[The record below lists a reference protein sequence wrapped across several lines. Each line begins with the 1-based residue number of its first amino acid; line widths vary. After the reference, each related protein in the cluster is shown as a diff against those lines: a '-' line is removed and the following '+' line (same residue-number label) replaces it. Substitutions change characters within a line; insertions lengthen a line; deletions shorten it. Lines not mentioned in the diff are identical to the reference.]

1 MTSSKVLQLV
11 KYRGILAA
19 VVFAGSAGCLSLRA
33 QSVKDQLPPELPVP
47 RETGDSVQP
56 VFDGWQRNADGTIS
70 MWFGYMNRNRKEI
83 VDVPVGPANK
93 FNTTVD
99 SGQPTHFYT
108 RRHQYVF
115 KVILPKDW
123 DKDKKVIW
131 TVIAHGETCTASGW
145 LQPEWETDDGVRQ
158 MNAGGAGL
166 APPADPPNTAP
177 VITGGSPE
185 QTAEVGKPIKLTAS
199 ATDDGI
205 PARGRGGRGGLGIKW
220 IQYRGQGEVSFDPDT
235 TPGAGKTADSST
247 MATFSAPG
255 MYWIQAVASDGLL
268 EAVHNI
274 KVTVK

>member
-1 MTSSKVLQLV
+1 MMRLV
-11 KYRGILAA
+11 KYSRIPAATCLVACLAA
-19 VVFAGSAGCLSLRA
+19 CFPFASLRA
-33 QSVKDQLPPELPVP
+33 QSVRDQLPPELPVP

-56 VFDGWQRNADGTIS
+56 VFDGWQRNADGTVS

-115 KVILPKDW
+115 KIVLPKDW

-131 TVIAHGETCTASGW
+131 TVIAHGETCTATGW

-166 APPADPPNTAP
+166 APPADPPNMAP
-177 VITGGSPE
+177 VITGGSPDL
-185 QTAEVGKPIKLTAS
+185 TAEVGKPIKLTAS

-220 IQYRGQGEVSFDPDT
+220 IQYRGLGEVSFDPDT
-235 TPGAGKTADSST
+235 TPGAGKTADSTT

>member
-1 MTSSKVLQLV
+1 LPLV
-11 KYRGILAA
+11 KHQRILA
-19 VVFAGSAGCLSLRA
+19 VLVFAVATGALSLRA

-56 VFDGWQRNADGTIS
+56 VFEGWQRSADGTIS
-70 MWFGYMNRNRKEI
+70 MWFGYLNRNRTEI
-83 VDVPVGPANK
+83 VDVPVGAANT
-93 FNTTVD
+93 FNIAVD

-108 RRHQYVF
+108 RRHRFAF
-115 KVILPKDW
+115 KVTLPKDW
-123 DKDKKVIW
+123 DKDKKVTW
-131 TVIAHGETCTASGW
+131 TVTAHGETCSAIGW

-166 APPADPPNTAP
+166 APPADPPNMAP
-177 VITGGSPE
+177 VITGGSPD
-185 QTAEVGKPIKLTAS
+185 QTAAVGKPIKLTAS

-220 IQYRGQGEVSFDPDT
+220 IQYRGPGEVSFDPDT

>member
-1 MTSSKVLQLV
+1 VNDIRT
-11 KYRGILAA
+11 LAA
-19 VVFAGSAGCLSLRA
+19 ARFATLLVACVATCFPFASLRA

-56 VFDGWQRNADGTIS
+56 VFDGWQRNADGTVS

-93 FNTTVD
+93 FNTNVD

-115 KVILPKDW
+115 KITLPKDW
-123 DKDKKVIW
+123 DKEKKVIW
-131 TVIAHGETCTASGW
+131 TVIAHGETCTATGW
-145 LQPEWETDDGVRQ
+145 MQPEWETDDGVRQ

-166 APPADPPNTAP
+166 APPADPPNMAP
-177 VITGGSPE
+177 VITGGSPDL
-185 QTAEVGKPIKLTAS
+185 TAEVGKPIKLTAS

-220 IQYRGQGEVSFDPDT
+220 IQYRGPGEVSFDPDT